1 MNSNFSEED
10 IKKVAKVTGTTL
22 IGSIVGGG
30 FNFLS
35 QIMIARVLGVEAF
48 GLYALGYAA
57 VRICEIIA
65 KLGLSTG
72 GMRFVSIYKD
82 ESKSKLKGVLISS
95 TGISLLNGVLLG
107 IILYF
112 SSDFIAQKIFHKTN
126 LTEALQLFALSIPF
140 VSSMGVASSLF
151 LGFHTTKYTVYARN
165 FVQPVTYIFLI
176 IFFYF
181 NGFRLDGV
189 IYAFI
194 LSHVVAFIVCILYLK
209 KIFPEFFSK
218 YVTTDYEFKNL
229 ISYSIPLL
237 FLGFL
242 HYFLSWTVILVLGF
256 LGSTKDV
263 GIYRAASQVTNLMTI
278 FITAVGSIYAPL
290 VSEMFYNGE
299 KKRME
304 SIFKVTTRWIYLIV
318 LPLSLI
324 LIFSSRGVMSVFGA
338 DFIEEGALVLIILTV
353 AQFVNCVTG
362 GVGYTLTMTG
372 KQKLELI
379 NSVGLVIVN
388 IVLNIVLIPKYG
400 SVGAAIATAISV
412 ISINL
417 FRLIEVYIIYQIHP
431 YSKSYIKILVPAII
445 SVLLILCVH
454 LLRVQYMWNAIINIL
469 IVSLSFI
476 TYMKIAGLDDEESY
490 ILNLLKQKF
499 SLKLRKVNV

>member
-1 MNSNFSEED
+1 MSRSFSEED
-10 IKKVAKVTGTTL
+10 IKKVAKGTGTTL
-22 IGSIVGGG
+22 FGSIAGGG

-35 QIMIARVLGVEAF
+35 QLIIARVLGVEAF
-48 GLYALGYAA
+48 GLYALGFAA
-57 VRICEIIA
+57 VRICEIFA

-95 TGISLLNGVLLG
+95 TGISLLNGIALG

-112 SSDFIAQKIFHKTN
+112 SSDVIAHKIFHKTN

-140 VSSMGVASSLF
+140 VSVMGVASSLL
-151 LGFHTTKYTVYARN
+151 LGSHTTKYTVYVRN
-165 FVQPVTYIFLI
+165 FVQPVIYIFLI

-181 NGFRLDGV
+181 NGFRLNGV

-194 LSHVVAFIVCILYLK
+194 LSYVVAFIVCILYLK
-209 KIFPEFFSK
+209 KLFPEFINK
-218 YVTTDYEFKNL
+218 YITTYYEFKNL

-237 FLGFL
+237 FVGFL
-242 HYFLSWTVILVLGF
+242 QYFLSWTAILLLGF

-263 GIYRAASQVTNLMTI
+263 GIYRAASQITILMTV

-318 LPLSLI
+318 LPLSLV
-324 LIFSSRGVMSVFGA
+324 LIFSSKGVISIFGA
-338 DFIEEGALVLIILTV
+338 DYIEEGALVLIILTV

-379 NSVGLVIVN
+379 NSVGLVMVI
-388 IVLNIVLIPKYG
+388 IVLSIVLIPKYG

-417 FRLIEVYIIYQIHP
+417 LRLIEVYIIYHIHP
-431 YSKSYIKILVPAII
+431 YSKGYIKILVPAII
-445 SVLLILCVH
+445 SVVLILCIN
-454 LLRVQYMWNAIINIL
+454 LLGVQYMWSTVINIL
-469 IVSLSFI
+469 VVSLSFI
-476 TYMKIAGLDDEESY
+476 TYIKIAGLDDEESY
-490 ILNLLKQKF
+490 ILNLLKQKL
-499 SLKLRKVNV
+499 SLKLRRADV

>member
-1 MNSNFSEED
+1 MNNNFSEED
-10 IKKVAKVTGTTL
+10 IKKVAKGAGTTL
-22 IGSIVGGG
+22 IGSIAGGG

-35 QIMIARVLGVEAF
+35 QILIARVLGVEAF
-48 GLYALGYAA
+48 GLYALGFAA
-57 VRICEIIA
+57 VRICETLA
-65 KLGLSTG
+65 RLGLNMG

-82 ESKSKLKGVLISS
+82 ESRSKLKGVLISA
-95 TGISLLNGVLLG
+95 TGISLLNGILIG

-112 SSDFIAQKIFHKTN
+112 SSDFIAQKIFHKAN

-140 VSSMGVASSLF
+140 VSSMEVASSLL

-194 LSHVVAFIVCILYLK
+194 LSHVVAFIVCILFLK
-209 KIFPEFFSK
+209 KLFPEFLSK

-237 FLGFL
+237 FVGFL
-242 HYFLSWTVILVLGF
+242 HYFLSWTVILMLGF

-263 GIYRAASQVTNLMTI
+263 GIYRAASQVTILMTV
-278 FITAVGSIYAPL
+278 FISAVGSIYAPL
-290 VSEMFYNGE
+290 VSEMFYEGE
-299 KKRME
+299 KKRIE
-304 SIFKVTTRWIYLIV
+304 SIFKVTTRWIYIIV
-318 LPLSLI
+318 LPVSLI
-324 LIFSSRGVMSVFGA
+324 LVFSSKGIMSIFGA
-338 DFIEEGALVLIILTV
+338 KFIEKGASVLIILTI

-362 GVGYTLTMTG
+362 GVGCTLIMTG

-379 NSVGLVIVN
+379 NSLGLVIVN
-388 IVLNIVLIPKYG
+388 IVLNLLLIPQYG
-400 SVGAAIATAISV
+400 IMGAAIATAASV
-412 ISINL
+412 ISINIL
-417 FRLIEVYIIYQIHP
+417 RLVEVYELYQMHP
-431 YSKSYIKILVPAII
+431 YSKDYIKILVPAMI
-445 SVLLILCVH
+445 SVLLILCVQ

-469 IVSLSFI
+469 IITLSFI
-476 TYMKIAGLDDEESY
+476 TYLKIAGLDDEDSY
-490 ILNLLKQKF
+490 ILSLLKQKF
-499 SLKLRKVNV
+499 SSKLRRAHV